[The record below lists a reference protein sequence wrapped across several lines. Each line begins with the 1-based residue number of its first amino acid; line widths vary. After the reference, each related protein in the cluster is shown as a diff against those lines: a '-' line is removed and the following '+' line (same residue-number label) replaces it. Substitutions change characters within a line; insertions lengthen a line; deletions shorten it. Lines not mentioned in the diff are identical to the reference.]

1 MKKGTDDRDAL
12 PPPTAMNDIERAFLD
27 QSRTCLNG
35 EYMPRIEKALA
46 NLSEEDFWWRPNDAS
61 NSAGNLVLHLAGNVR
76 QWIVHG
82 IGGAADV
89 REREKEFAADGDVSK
104 AEALSRLRAAVDDA
118 CVVLE
123 GMNADGLA
131 AVYTPQAHTVTG
143 LEAVYHVV
151 EHFAM
156 HVGQIIWIAKACS
169 GEGLG
174 FYAEKP
180 GGIAKLN
187 WTPTPDGPIAP

>member
-1 MKKGTDDRDAL
+1 MKKGTDEPDRNVQ
-12 PPPTAMNDIERAFLD
+12 PIAMSNLARAFLD
-27 QSRTCLNG
+27 QSRTYLKG

-46 NLSEEDFWWRPNDAS
+46 ALSEEDFWWRPNEAS

-82 IGGAADV
+82 LGGEVDV
-89 REREKEFAADGDVSK
+89 RERDEEFAAKGGVSK
-104 AEALSRLRAAVDDA
+104 AEALAQLHASVDDA
-118 CVVLE
+118 CAVLE
-123 GMNADGLA
+123 QMDADGLA
-131 AVYTPQAHTVTG
+131 ASYTPQAYEVTG
-143 LEAVYHVV
+143 LEAIYHVV

-156 HVGQIIWIAKACS
+156 HTGQIVWIAKGRS

-180 GGIAKLN
+180 GGLAKLT
-187 WTPTPDGPIAP
+187 WTPTPDGPVS